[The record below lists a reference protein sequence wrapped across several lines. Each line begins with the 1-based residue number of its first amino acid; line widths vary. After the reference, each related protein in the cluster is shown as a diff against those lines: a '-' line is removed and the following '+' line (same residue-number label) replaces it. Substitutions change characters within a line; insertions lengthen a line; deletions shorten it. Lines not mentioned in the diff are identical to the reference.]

1 MAVIRGVEL
10 SEFDIED
17 SRGKI
22 SILAG
27 ASESRIF
34 EQRHYADGSCF
45 DSRLPATGVVKTVLL
60 VWYGHDRTVEIG
72 QIAPP
77 MRRLAG
83 LGFRP

>member
-1 MAVIRGVEL
+1 MEVAVIRGVEL

-34 EQRHYADGSCF
+34 EQRHYADVSCF
-45 DSRLPATGVVKTVLL
+45 DSRFPTTGVVKR
-60 VWYGHDRTVEIG
+60 Y
-72 QIAPP
+72 
-77 MRRLAG
+77 
-83 LGFRP
+83 F